1 MLKHVVGLTGGI
13 ASGKTTVSD
22 MFRRLGAEIIDADL
36 LARKVM
42 EPGSI
47 VLDQIR
53 RHFGDDM
60 VTSDGTLNRPLLR
73 ARMIESPQLRE
84 DLNALTHPE
93 IIRLET
99 EEIEASTRDLIL
111 VDAPLMIESGSYER
125 FREIVLVYVTKEI
138 QLERL
143 MKRDGLG
150 KEEAE
155 AFMATQMD
163 LEEKKKFATYLVD
176 NSGTLEETAGQV
188 VRLYE
193 VLST

>member
-1 MLKHVVGLTGGI
+1 MKHVVGLTGGI
-13 ASGKTTVSD
+13 TSGKTTVSD

-36 LARKVM
+36 LARKVV

-53 RHFGDDM
+53 RKFGKDL

-73 ARMIESPQLRE
+73 TRMIESPQLRE

-93 IIRLET
+93 IIRLEA
-99 EEIEASTRDLIL
+99 EGIEASTRDLIL
-111 VDAPLMIESGSYER
+111 VDAPLMIESGSHER
-125 FREIVLVYVTKEI
+125 FREIVLVYVTKKI
-138 QLERL
+138 QLKRL
-143 MKRDGLG
+143 MKRDKLSQG
-150 KEEAE
+150 EAE
-155 AFMATQMD
+155 AFLATQMN
-163 LEEKKKFATYLVD
+163 LEEKKRFATYLVD
-176 NSGTLEETAGQV
+176 NSGTLEETASQV